1 LERAHHTP
9 SLPDGLLR
17 GRFHGWGLG
26 WLPHGGETLR
36 PFLLPSILL
45 WFLLPPRARHD
56 AWRVTRGCVVNEASG
71 NMACLLLLLPGGS
84 SCRRRLGVCAA
95 WGRRKCLIA
104 FRLFPLS
111 VLVPRQISQK
121 SPARNERE
129 SERQPCLSCLPWARR
144 GSEKATSW
152 GDIESSGVWWCDVVG
167 GRRRTTRITGLVGNA
182 VASPL
187 SDRFLSWS
195 TSVFRAAGRQASSPP
210 PQPPLLSP
218 TAVPPGCGLLACF
231 HPRHACSCVICPV
244 ASIHPSRMHCEQ

>member
-1 LERAHHTP
+1 MDGAWAGCHMAARL
-9 SLPDGLLR
+9 SL
-17 GRFHGWGLG
+17 FCC
-26 WLPHGGETLR
+26 
-36 PFLLPSILL
+36 LPS
-45 WFLLPPRARHD
+45 FSGSFFPPESSSRRVACH
-56 AWRVTRGCVVNEASG
+56 AWVCCERGVWQHGMFTFASSWWV
-71 NMACLLLLLPGGS
+71 LVS
-84 SCRRRLGVCAA
+84 SCWCLRRLGKKEMFDCFSSLPPVGLGPPAN
-95 WGRRKCLIA
+95 
-104 FRLFPLS
+104 LS
-111 VLVPRQISQK
+111 EITCR
-121 SPARNERE
+121 ERTR
-129 SERQPCLSCLPWARR
+129 ERQPCLSCLPWARR

-182 VASPL
+182 AASPL

-244 ASIHPSRMHCEQ
+244 ASIHPSRRQAVLRLASCSREQ